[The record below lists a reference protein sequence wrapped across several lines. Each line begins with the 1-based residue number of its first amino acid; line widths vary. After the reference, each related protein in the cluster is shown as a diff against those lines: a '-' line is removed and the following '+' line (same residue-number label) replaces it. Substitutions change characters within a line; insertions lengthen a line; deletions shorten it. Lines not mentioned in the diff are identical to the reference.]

1 MLTDIKVS
9 KAQLFKIIQSGWF
22 FAKTLRNMIGI
33 YAKKTLLDFAD
44 PLPKNVLP
52 KLATKATLSVLDKNI
67 REKTTG

>member
-22 FAKTLRNMIGI
+22 LAKTLRNMIGI

-44 PLPKNVLP
+44 PLPKNVLS

-67 REKTTG
+67 REETSG